1 MIESEG
7 PLSAMD
13 FFEVDKVHKSNQ
25 KNKICTLNSNQ
36 EVNVAAGRILNQI
49 NKTPINILP
58 LLMRPIKQLF
68 FPPGSF
74 ENKVKVLVFVF
85 CFRRPLWALG
95 AQL

>member
-25 KNKICTLNSNQ
+25 KNKQ
-36 EVNVAAGRILNQI
+36 EVNVATGRILNQL
-49 NKTPINILP
+49 NKTPINVLP
-58 LLMRPIKQLF
+58 LLLRPIKQLF